1 MILLQLLE
9 EVPDWAKERGLN
21 EQSFE
26 ILEQIAILPGSK
38 DKILAKVEYGT
49 ACGILNALEYARDK
63 GLI

>member
-21 EQSFE
+21 EKSFE
-26 ILEQIAILPGSK
+26 LLEEIAISPDSK

-49 ACGILNALEYARDK
+49 ACGILNALEYAQDK

>member
-21 EQSFE
+21 EKSFE
-26 ILEQIAILPGSK
+26 LLEEIAINPDSTN
-38 DKILAKVEYGT
+38 KILDKVEYGV
-49 ACGILNALEYARDK
+49 ACGILNALEYAQDK

>member
-9 EVPDWAKERGLN
+9 EVPDWARERGLN

-26 ILEQIAILPGSK
+26 ILESIAIAPDSK
-38 DKILAKVEYGT
+38 DKILAKVEYGV